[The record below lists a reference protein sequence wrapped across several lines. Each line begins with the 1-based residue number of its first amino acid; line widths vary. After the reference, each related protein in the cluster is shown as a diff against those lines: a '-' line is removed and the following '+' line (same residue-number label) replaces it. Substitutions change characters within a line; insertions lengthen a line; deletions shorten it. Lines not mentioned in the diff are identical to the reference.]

1 MAKKRRK
8 IEVHR
13 LVISGLVDGTDYNE
27 FLYTIWQHFDG
38 PLDAVFKSG
47 SKCHCLEDMYMLD
60 DALCV
65 RFFSYS
71 EGDRPPVVN
80 TSSMDISPNPLEED
94 ETFITWTHMVS
105 GKAKKRNALIIE
117 RVQTGIWPTKIQE
130 YLQWM
135 IDEFVSEES
144 LSDYQASER
153 EPITVSIE
161 PDPDASFMRKV
172 MSLDRIT
179 SATVRIVRP
188 NPGWKDLDDALSGE
202 ADESDAHYADV
213 KMNARR
219 NSSLSKNKGII
230 KEMERL
236 DDQDKLGRAV
246 VEGRK
251 GEVTEKFSSE
261 RIVRHKYE
269 SLPVDIDGKIQSD
282 ESFRKFIEF
291 LHTQK

>member
-1 MAKKRRK
+1 MVTKRRK
-8 IEVHR
+8 IESHK
-13 LVISGLVDGTDYNE
+13 LVISGLVEGTDYNE
-27 FLYTIWQHFDG
+27 FLLEIWERFDN
-38 PLDAVFKSG
+38 PMEAVFSSG
-47 SKCHCLEDMYMLD
+47 SKSHCLEDMTMVGN
-60 DALCV
+60 ALCI

-80 TSSMDISPNPLEED
+80 TSSMNISPNPLEED
-94 ETFITWTHMVS
+94 ETFITWTHVVS
-105 GKAKKRNALIIE
+105 GKSKKRNALIIE

-188 NPGWKDLDDALSGE
+188 NPGWKDLDDALGEE

-219 NSSLSKNKGII
+219 NSSLSKDKGII
-230 KEMERL
+230 KEMARL
-236 DDQDKLGRAV
+236 DSQGDLGRAV
-246 VEGRK
+246 VEGRS
-251 GEVTEKFSSE
+251 GEVSEKFSSE

-291 LHTQK
+291 LNTQK